1 MARPNPDVATANND
15 TGQRLCGWQVQPAL
29 NRVVKDGAEVRLEP
43 RVMQVLAC
51 LLAAGGEPVT
61 RDALMQQVWGHEHV
75 TEDALNRTVSK
86 LRRLITDELH
96 CDAEIETI
104 PKTGYRLVQPETM
117 HSAQA
122 AAAATSAGHALR
134 RHWWWMGT
142 LAAALVVAAV
152 LWPRGP
158 QSNQDVSTDWRAHFI
173 PLTTLGGKE
182 IEPTLSPDGSHVAFA
197 WRPQPGGQYHI
208 YVRPISS
215 DSLLQIT
222 QGPLNDFGPAWSP
235 IGDQIAY
242 TRIEDGVSCEILGV
256 SSVGGPVRHL
266 ADCDKDDGDA
276 LSWSPDGKVLA
287 MKAPGSKGIDFM
299 TLADSS
305 IRHFTEIPPSEQED
319 NSPTFSPDGTLLA
332 FVRWHAAGVGDEHVV
347 PVSGGQPRR
356 LTFDNLKVEG
366 LTWEPDGRHLVYS
379 TNRGGPFALWR
390 VGTDGGPPEPVPLTG
405 RTAYSPVMSRDGQ
418 RLVYEEWNGQTDLFS
433 IDTRNPGVAPQQLTF
448 TTRWDW
454 NPSVSLDGKGLAFV
468 SDRTGFSEIWVSD
481 LDGGN
486 ALKLTAF
493 GGPYTSGPAWSPD
506 GRYIV
511 FDNPAADGNFDVYE
525 VNADGGTPRRLTTAP
540 AEDRFAHFSPDG
552 KWIYFSSRRSGDWE
566 IWRMLAAG
574 GDAEQVTFKG
584 GYYSKLGPDGA
595 VYFSRINH
603 PGIWR
608 VVPGGDPELV
618 VPDLEE
624 EDCSNWQP
632 GPDRIWYVQRNA
644 RGVTS
649 LASHSYKPGGPGQ
662 LFAPMKLLSYRSG
675 ISLTQDGRLVFAG
688 VVRDESDLM
697 LLQK

>member
-1 MARPNPDVATANND
+1 MATANND
-15 TGQRLCGWQVQPAL
+15 IGQRLCGWQVQPAL
-29 NRVVKDGAEVRLEP
+29 NRVLKDGVEVRLEP

-51 LLAAGGEPVT
+51 LLTADGEPVT
-61 RDALMQQVWGHEHV
+61 RDALMQSVWGHEHV

-104 PKTGYRLVQPETM
+104 PKTGYRLVQPGG
-117 HSAQA
+117 
-122 AAAATSAGHALR
+122 AGRTQTTVSTPPPEHPLR
-134 RHWWWMGT
+134 RHRGWAIALT
-142 LAAALVVAAV
+142 VVLAVVLVFW
-152 LWPRGP
+152 LRGP
-158 QSNQDVSTDWRAHFI
+158 RAIQDVSTDERAHFI

-182 IEPTLSPDGSHVAFA
+182 IAPTLSPDGSHVAFA
-197 WRPQPGGQYHI
+197 WRQQPGGQYRI
-208 YVRPISS
+208 YVRPIAA

-222 QGPLNDFGPAWSP
+222 QDQGTTNDFNPAWSP
-235 IGDQIAY
+235 VGDQIAFA
-242 TRIEDGVSCEILGV
+242 RIQDGVSCEVLSV
-256 SSVGGPVRHL
+256 SSVGGPARHM
-266 ADCDKDDGDA
+266 ADCDKDDGDVLA
-276 LSWSPDGKVLA
+276 WSPDGKLLA
-287 MKAPGSKGIDFM
+287 MKSPGYKGLDLM
-299 TLADSS
+299 TVADGS

-319 NSPTFSPDGTLLA
+319 NSPMFSPDGTLLA
-332 FVRWHAAGVGDEHVV
+332 FVRWHAAGVGDIRVV

-366 LTWEPDGRHLVYS
+366 ITWEPDGHHLVYS

-390 VGTDGGPPEPVPLTG
+390 VDANGGPPEPVPFTG
-405 RTAYSPVMSRDGQ
+405 RSAFSPVMSRDGQ

-433 IDTRNPGVAPQQLTF
+433 IDTRAAGATPQQITF

-454 NPSVSLDGKGLAFV
+454 NPSVSPDGKHLAFV
-468 SDRTGFSEIWVSD
+468 SDRSGFSEVWTSD
-481 LDGGN
+481 PDGGN

-493 GGPYTSGPAWSPD
+493 GGPYTSGPSWSPD

-511 FDNPAADGNFDVYE
+511 FDNPAADGNFDIYE
-525 VNADGGTPRRLTTAP
+525 LNAGGGTPRRLTTAP

-552 KWIYFSSRRSGDWE
+552 EWIYFSSRRNGEWE
-566 IWRMLAAG
+566 IWRMPAAG

-584 GYYSKLGPDGA
+584 GYYSKLGPDGT

-608 VVPGGDPELV
+608 VVKGSDPELV
-618 VPDLEE
+618 VADLEE

-632 GPDRIWYVQRNA
+632 GTDRIWYVQRDAKGN
-644 RGVTS
+644 TF
-649 LASHSYKPGGPGQ
+649 LASHGYAPGGPGQ
-662 LFAPMKLLSYRSG
+662 RLTPIKFMTYRAG
-675 ISLTQDGRLVFAG
+675 IGLTQDGRVVYAG

-697 LLQK
+697 LLQR